1 MEERMK
7 PIAMPGLLSLTLLI
21 PDPMAR
27 ADGIPTTLFKCAVGK
42 KTVSV
47 TRTGDQITYHYG
59 TGGKDEMAI
68 TGTPGNIFQMSQ
80 RYAGMEYQLR
90 FKNGDTSYIVYNSEG
105 NGNSGARATSG
116 LMIMQGT
123 SQISDKSCA
132 RYTEFTVSIGSLGI
146 PQDTDTY
153 SAL

>member
-1 MEERMK
+1 MK
-7 PIAMPGLLSLTLLI
+7 SIAIPGLLALALLV
-21 PDPMAR
+21 PGPMAH
-27 ADGIPTTLFKCAVGK
+27 ADGAPATLFKCAIGK

-47 TRTGDQITYHYG
+47 TRTGSQITYHYG

-68 TGTPGNIFQMSQ
+68 TGTPGHIFQMSQ

-116 LMIMQGT
+116 LVIMQGT
-123 SQISDKSCA
+123 SQISDKSCT
-132 RYTEFTVSIGSLGI
+132 RYTEFTVSIDSLGL